1 MRQLT
6 LEMDDALLDAADA
19 YARRTGRAVDD
30 IIRELVARE
39 IGWPDQAPTLPDDD
53 AVRRVLTAYSEGRIA
68 RRRAMEEIGLP
79 PDRYLDFVGIMNRL
93 SVPWPS
99 IGRAQIEREAKIVA
113 QAIAD
118 ARGAS

>member
-6 LEMDDALLDAADA
+6 LEMDDELLDAADA
-19 YARRTGRAVDD
+19 YARRTGRSVGD
-30 IIRELVARE
+30 IIRDLVARE
-39 IGWPDQAPTLPDDD
+39 VGWPDGAPTQPDD
-53 AVRRVLTAYSEGRIA
+53 AVRRVLTAYSDGRTT

-79 PDRYLDFVGIMNRL
+79 PDGYPAFVDLMSRL

-99 IGRAQIEREAKIVA
+99 ISRAQVEREAEIVA

-118 ARGAS
+118 ARIAD

>member
-39 IGWPDQAPTLPDDD
+39 VGWPGRAPASPDDD
-53 AVRRVLTAYSEGRIA
+53 AVRSVLTAYSEGRIP

-79 PDRYLDFVGIMNRL
+79 PDRYPDFVDLMDRL
-93 SVPWPS
+93 AIRWPS
-99 IGRAQIEREAKIVA
+99 ISRAQIEREAEVVA

-118 ARGAS
+118 AHGAD